1 MSTSS
6 TSPSASPSSV
16 VSIDESP
23 PQPGWQLRD
32 LERREKQREAEQKSK
47 QSRRWVSPQDP
58 PPEAT
63 AEEAPLLIAM
73 GKTHQAIKPK
83 KVVLTAE
90 QKEAKVIDFGNKRM
104 EQHKSGHLIADAW
117 GEFIP
122 KTYLPQKVKGINGKN
137 YPIIKSMDDAFA
149 VAEYHNFLCWSNALA
164 CSEEEPRELTPVGG
178 ITLVKGG
185 YDLRKSSK
193 PIAEKTSGKGKDLNG
208 AMGSWVF
215 DFEKAETVSQGCYD
229 LPLFAEGLDDS
240 HKGVSEHTSM
250 LNTLHQRRCLDRFFA
265 LEKTQNDVIIHP
277 DNVLVP
283 LAERGD
289 EHGWDSILTFPAPE
303 DNRHGAGWII
313 KKGTINM
320 VKEAKPV
327 EKFGFKKKGDKDKS
341 GE

>member
-1 MSTSS
+1 MSTS
-6 TSPSASPSSV
+6 SASPSSV

-32 LERREKQREAEQKSK
+32 LERREKQVEVTKEVDDA
-47 QSRRWVSPQDP
+47 VS
-58 PPEAT
+58 
-63 AEEAPLLIAM
+63 LLLSI
-73 GKTHQAIKPK
+73 GNTHQAIKPVKAIKPK

-90 QKEAKVIDFGNKRM
+90 QKEAKVIDFGNNRM
-104 EQHKSGHLIADAW
+104 EQHRDETSFLVAAW

-137 YPIIKSMDDAFA
+137 YPIIKSQQDAFA
-149 VAEYHNFLCWSNALA
+149 VAEYHNFLCWSNSLWT
-164 CSEEEPRELTPVGG
+164 EDDPRELTPVGG

-193 PIAEKTSGKGKDLNG
+193 PIAEKTSGKGKDLGG
-208 AMGSWVF
+208 ALGSWVF
-215 DFEKAETVSQGCYD
+215 DFDKAEEVSQGCYD
-229 LPLFAEGLDDS
+229 LPLFAEGLDNS
-240 HKGVSEHTSM
+240 HKGVSEHCSM

-265 LEKTQNDVIIHP
+265 LELTQNDVIIHP

-303 DNRHGAGWII
+303 DNRYGAGWII

-320 VKEAKPV
+320 VKEVKEEPV
-327 EKFGFKKKGDKDKS
+327 KKTKKWTWKEGKS